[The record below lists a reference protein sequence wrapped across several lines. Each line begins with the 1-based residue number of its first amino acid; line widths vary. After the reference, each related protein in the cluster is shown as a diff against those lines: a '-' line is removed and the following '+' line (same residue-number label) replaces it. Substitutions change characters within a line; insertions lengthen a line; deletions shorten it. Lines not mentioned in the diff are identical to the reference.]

1 MRQRWLIES
10 CNLTK
15 QIIGEIK
22 MNREYLLGLVT
33 ELVNNAGKKGGLSSY
48 ETVKAAIRAKF
59 LAPDDYEFCLK
70 TAAKLLK
77 I

>member
-1 MRQRWLIES
+1 
-10 CNLTK
+10 
-15 QIIGEIK
+15 